1 VQEAFADLETSTET
15 KKLISRNSSREN
27 YLFIRK
33 LIARHKSYFIHSV
46 QDNVE
51 NSRSVTQ
58 RFARNIVM
66 DILSELVET
75 ISGTEAPPDASM
87 GKFQTKSYS
96 FTHLTN
102 EKTITVRKLTIKLL
116 INL

>member
-15 KKLISRNSSREN
+15 RKLISRNNSREN

-33 LIARHKSYFIHSV
+33 LIARHKSYFIHFV

-75 ISGTEAPPDASM
+75 ISGTEATPDATM
-87 GKFQTKSYS
+87 GKFQTKS
-96 FTHLTN
+96 F
-102 EKTITVRKLTIKLL
+102 KPMKRQ
-116 INL
+116 